1 VSSVVK
7 LLGFCSSN
15 YPITKLLNHQFSGG
29 VPLPPGFT
37 QFHPSSPKVT
47 QARVLACWSGRRW
60 PRCLLALQIS
70 RLRDYSI
77 TNFASPYPISIS
89 NANDLKFTN
98 TQGRPLFRTGLA
110 TGREQVVL
118 QHAQLQRYG
127 RLGTRILELLRVS
140 DAAIRRDCDE
150 GKVYY
155 GAQPPPPVW
164 WNLKNLQC
172 A

>member
-1 VSSVVK
+1 MSSVVK

-15 YPITKLLNHQFSGG
+15 YQITKLLNYQFSGG

-98 TQGRPLFRTGLA
+98 TQDLESLSIFRNRRQNRCFLVGWPSFRPVLA
-110 TGREQVVL
+110 TGREQDGR
-118 QHAQLQRYG
+118 QRAQFQG
-127 RLGTRILELLRVS
+127 
-140 DAAIRRDCDE
+140 
-150 GKVYY
+150 
-155 GAQPPPPVW
+155 
-164 WNLKNLQC
+164 
-172 A
+172 